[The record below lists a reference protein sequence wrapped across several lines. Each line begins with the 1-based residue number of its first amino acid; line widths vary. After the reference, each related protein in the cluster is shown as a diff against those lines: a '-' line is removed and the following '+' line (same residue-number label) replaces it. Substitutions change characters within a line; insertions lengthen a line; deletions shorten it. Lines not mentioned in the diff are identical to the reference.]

1 MPRRCVL
8 CAARAFRAAPPA
20 HGCLPPAV
28 SLQVASAVAALK
40 KHLAKEA
47 AAKNGLFEED
57 DMFNLVRA
65 ARRAASRLHCHAML
79 LARPPPGVRRALR
92 ALTRGAPPQVI
103 ALKKTPQEA
112 KPKPYRMCVARRALL
127 RRLRWSARCA
137 ASAREAADE
146 LLWIPLHKPLAALP
160 DYPVLMPHARRSAR
174 AAARTPRFAGV
185 RAHARAARSE
195 VPHPIWQTEG
205 SEVCLFVK
213 DHQGAP
219 PRRAAAALMHRR
231 RSLRLRLTHP
241 AQARAR
247 PRRRRAWLPTRRAAA
262 WPR

>member
-1 MPRRCVL
+1 MAPGSQPAQ
-8 CAARAFRAAPPA
+8 AAKAAPSPLDAAQVRAVCGCARFRVVPPPPGA
-20 HGCLPPAV
+20 HGCSPPAV
-28 SLQVASAVAALK
+28 ALQVASAVAALK

-65 ARRAASRLHCHAML
+65 ARHAASRLHCHAL
-79 LARPPPGVRRALR
+79 LLGRPPPGVRRALR

-127 RRLRWSARCA
+127 RRLRWRARCA

-174 AAARTPRFAGV
+174 AAARTPRFADV

-213 DHQGAP
+213 DHQGATP
-219 PRRAAAALMHRR
+219 PRRCNA
-231 RSLRLRLTHP
+231 P
-241 AQARAR
+241 
-247 PRRRRAWLPTRRAAA
+247 
-262 WPR
+262 